1 MSDTPHE
8 EENRPWWGG
17 RASNPV
23 GGAMRSRV
31 GSTPI
36 LFRHDFPAVS
46 LPWQRHAQPVQSG
59 VIPSPVRR
67 GSVREKRP
75 WIDANFSTFLH

>member
-1 MSDTPHE
+1 MASGEFLRSTKTEHHE

-23 GGAMRSRV
+23 KGATRFWV

-36 LFRHDFPAVS
+36 LFRH
-46 LPWQRHAQPVQSG
+46 
-59 VIPSPVRR
+59 
-67 GSVREKRP
+67 
-75 WIDANFSTFLH
+75 

>member
-1 MSDTPHE
+1 MNNTQLK

-36 LFRHDFPAVS
+36 LFRHDFTCVGRA
-46 LPWQRHAQPVQSG
+46 
-59 VIPSPVRR
+59 
-67 GSVREKRP
+67 KRARP
-75 WIDANFSTFLH
+75 GEDDEDEVARAEGEVGDT

>member
-1 MSDTPHE
+1 MIGIRHE

-36 LFRHDFPAVS
+36 LFRHDFRAVS
-46 LPWQRHAQPVQSG
+46 LPRQRHAQPGQPA

-67 GSVREKRP
+67 GSVKEKRS
-75 WIDANFSTFLH
+75 WIDASFSTLQH